1 MLNGLRGSSLL
12 FSKNIIDEH
21 DFYLKSDFIN
31 KMYYYYLKR
40 GFFNIISTEIVNAL
54 ISLFT
59 ISFIIFLY
67 RCVDY
72 HGIFDIKQNDI
83 VHFSDYINLS
93 YFFKL
98 HWLIWV
104 LVINYCIY
112 LVCKII
118 GIFDSIVMYRKIRN
132 FYRDTL
138 CIPEWMIQTIKWEE
152 IVNKLYL
159 KYHNNT
165 LNVYN
170 IANRINI
177 QDNYMVSIID
187 NDIIKL
193 DCITNLMEWNLTY
206 CILHKI
212 FNDESKIHTDI
223 FHNKE
228 KYIES
233 IKSRLKFVSVL
244 NFIFMPF
251 ILIFIIFLNF
261 FEYGATFY
269 NKPSSIISYTWTK
282 KGKWIIRDYNEL
294 YHNFHERLKKAE
306 KPSIEYRNQFPNKL
320 LETLLEFIVFT
331 ISSLFIT
338 LLILSFA
345 NENILVNLYLHGRSI
360 LWYLTIF
367 GSVLTFC
374 KALITNKII
383 CYPQEK
389 MIEIKKYIDCVPDHW
404 IENSHS
410 KETKKE
416 FNSLFEYKISNIIR
430 NICYTILVPFQMW
443 NIYFKVD
450 SIVTFIV
457 DNSVKHHIMGY
468 ICKDSI
474 FDNIET
480 NTNLKTRQSYIN
492 FKNVNKEWL

>member
-1 MLNGLRGSSLL
+1 
-12 FSKNIIDEH
+12 
-21 DFYLKSDFIN
+21 
-31 KMYYYYLKR
+31 
-40 GFFNIISTEIVNAL
+40 
-54 ISLFT
+54 
-59 ISFIIFLY
+59 
-67 RCVDY
+67 
-72 HGIFDIKQNDI
+72 
-83 VHFSDYINLS
+83 
-93 YFFKL
+93 
-98 HWLIWV
+98 
-104 LVINYCIY
+104 
-112 LVCKII
+112 
-118 GIFDSIVMYRKIRN
+118 MYRKIGA
-132 FYRDTL
+132 FYKDTL
-138 CIPEWMIQTIKWEE
+138 SISEWMIQTIKWEE

-159 KYHNNT
+159 KYHNSN

-170 IANRINI
+170 IANRITI
-177 QDNYMVSIID
+177 QDNYMISIID
-187 NDIIKL
+187 NDVIKL

-212 FNDESKIHTDI
+212 FNDESKIHSDM
-223 FHNKE
+223 FHNKG

-233 IKSRLKFVSVL
+233 IKSRLKFVSLL

-269 NKPSSIISYTWTK
+269 NKPSSLISYTWTK

-294 YHNFHERLKKAE
+294 YHNFHERLKMAE

-320 LETLLEFIVFT
+320 FETLLEFIVFS

-338 LLILSFA
+338 LLVLSFT

-367 GSVLTFC
+367 GSCLTFC
-374 KALITNKII
+374 KALITDKII
-383 CYPQEK
+383 CYPKEK
-389 MIEIKKYIDCVPDHW
+389 MIEIKKYIDYIPESW

-410 KETKKE
+410 KETKQQ
-416 FNSLFEYKISNIIR
+416 FNTLFEYKISNIIR

-450 SIVTFIV
+450 KIVSFIV
-457 DNSVKHHIMGY
+457 DNSVKHPIMGY
-468 ICKDSI
+468 ICKDSL

-480 NTNLKTRQSYIN
+480 IVNLKTRQSYNN
-492 FKNVNKEWL
+492 FKNVNKEWLILSSS

>member
-1 MLNGLRGSSLL
+1 MLNGLRGSRLL

-21 DFYLKSDFIN
+21 DFYLRSDFIN

-159 KYHNNT
+159 KYHNSN

-170 IANRINI
+170 IANRITI
-177 QDNYMVSIID
+177 QDNYMISIID
-187 NDIIKL
+187 NDVIKL

-212 FNDESKIHTDI
+212 FNDESKIHSDM

-282 KGKWIIRDYNEL
+282 KEIGRASCR
-294 YHNFHERLKKAE
+294 ER
-306 KPSIEYRNQFPNKL
+306 
-320 LETLLEFIVFT
+320 V
-331 ISSLFIT
+331 
-338 LLILSFA
+338 
-345 NENILVNLYLHGRSI
+345 
-360 LWYLTIF
+360 
-367 GSVLTFC
+367 
-374 KALITNKII
+374 
-383 CYPQEK
+383 
-389 MIEIKKYIDCVPDHW
+389 
-404 IENSHS
+404 
-410 KETKKE
+410 
-416 FNSLFEYKISNIIR
+416 
-430 NICYTILVPFQMW
+430 
-443 NIYFKVD
+443 
-450 SIVTFIV
+450 
-457 DNSVKHHIMGY
+457 
-468 ICKDSI
+468 
-474 FDNIET
+474 
-480 NTNLKTRQSYIN
+480 
-492 FKNVNKEWL
+492 